1 MLFHLA
7 SWLVLVVSGAAVGC
21 FILAI
26 TKSSAFT
33 HFGDRMI
40 TATWL
45 GLLVMASLLLG
56 LSVLMPLK
64 LGVGLGLMAILT
76 AGCLSMKGVRRDFGK
91 LRELL
96 TAPAALGIGFLA
108 VVTAFTSTRV
118 VDAYDTGLYHY
129 QLTKWLAQYGTIP
142 GISLIHIVFGFSSSW
157 FALAAPFDSGPF
169 QGRTAALLGGL
180 AILLCF
186 LHFALALARIIQ
198 RRAERSDWF
207 LMGGYTVVFGVCLAW
222 EFEVSLS
229 PDVPA
234 WILHMLAGWLMVV
247 TYQRGQRDSSDH
259 SAILPLV
266 LALGAGAIKLSAAP
280 VVAVAVIFYW
290 PNSPANWLT
299 RIVASC
305 VPGLFLIPK
314 AATGVVGAGCP
325 FFPSP
330 VLCQKLP
337 WAFSKEAARVASEN
351 IRDWARWSGP
361 MPDWANNWNWM
372 LPWIKHLDRLAL
384 VTLCALCLL
393 GFLMARGWRM
403 DKSLRYVAVLALFG
417 TAFIFITAPNPRFGA
432 GYLALYP
439 ALLMAAIGPWLRE
452 LFPLR
457 LIQTNHL
464 KTASTIAF
472 AMMLVAVLVG
482 LEAETRDIKLRREV
496 RSSGSVHMPSDSTV
510 ASRLLLP
517 PVMAR
522 SEGDLIIIKNRRMDL
537 LESLDLVNDNTNG
550 FAYQHPREGDQC
562 WGAALPCTPRTIDSD
577 VVLRSP
583 EMGVRAGFV
592 RSPNS
597 ENASQ
602 TQESKGI
609 KQP

>member
-7 SWLVLVVSGAAVGC
+7 SWILLVVSGAAIGC
-21 FILAI
+21 GILAI
-26 TKSSAFT
+26 TKSGAFS
-33 HFGDRMI
+33 HFGDRVI
-40 TATWL
+40 TAIWL

-56 LSVLMPLK
+56 LSVLTPLS
-64 LGVGLGLMAILT
+64 LGVGVGLMGVLT
-76 AGCLSMKGVRRDFGK
+76 VTCLSVKAVRRDFGK
-91 LRELL
+91 IREHL
-96 TAPAALGIGFLA
+96 TRPAMLGIGALA

-129 QLTKWLAQYGTIP
+129 QLTRWLAQYGTIP
-142 GISLIHIVFGFSSSW
+142 GLSLIHIVFGFSSSW
-157 FALAAPFDSGPF
+157 FALAAPFDWGPF
-169 QGRTAALLGGL
+169 QGRIAALLGGL
-180 AILLCF
+180 AIFLCF
-186 LHFALALARIIQ
+186 LHFALAIARIAQ
-198 RRAERSDWF
+198 RRADRADWF
-207 LMGGYTVVFGVCLAW
+207 LIGGYTVVFGVCLGWA
-222 EFEVSLS
+222 FEVSLS

-247 TYQRGQRDSSDH
+247 TYQRGARDSSDH

-266 LALGAGAIKLSAAP
+266 LALGAGAVKLSAAP

-290 PNSPANWLT
+290 LNSPANWLT

-337 WAFSKEAARVASEN
+337 WAFSKEAAKVASEN

-372 LPWIKHLDRLAL
+372 LPWIKHLDRMAL
-384 VTLCALCLL
+384 VALCAVCLL
-393 GFLMARGWRM
+393 GFVMARGWRS
-403 DKSLRYVAVLALFG
+403 DKSLRYVASLALFG

-439 ALLMAAIGPWLRE
+439 ALLMAGIGPWLGE

-457 LIQTNHL
+457 LIQASRL

-472 AMMLVAVLVG
+472 AMVLVAVLVG
-482 LEAETRDIKLRREV
+482 LEAEARDFKLRREV
-496 RSSGSVHMPSDSTV
+496 RTAGNVHMPPDASL

-537 LESLDLVNDNTNG
+537 LESLDLVSDNTNG

-562 WGAALPCTPRTIDSD
+562 WGAALPCTPRAIDSD

-583 EMGVRAGFV
+583 EAGVRGGFV
-592 RSPNS
+592 RSPHS
-597 ENASQ
+597 ENVSQ

>member
-7 SWLVLVVSGAAVGC
+7 SWIVLVVSGAAVGC
-21 FILAI
+21 LILAV

-33 HFGDRMI
+33 HFGDRII
-40 TATWL
+40 TAIWL
-45 GLLVMASLLLG
+45 GLLVIASVLLG

-64 LGVGLGLMAILT
+64 LWVGLGLMAILT
-76 AGCLSMKGVRRDFGK
+76 AACLSLKAVRHDFGK
-91 LRELL
+91 LREYL
-96 TAPAALGIGFLA
+96 TTPAVLGIGFLA
-108 VVTAFTSTRV
+108 AVTAFTSTRV

-129 QLTKWLAQYGTIP
+129 QLTRWLSEYGTIP

-157 FALAAPFDSGPF
+157 FALAAPFDSGMF
-169 QGRTAALLGGL
+169 QGRIAALLGGL

-186 LHFALALARIIQ
+186 LHFALALARIVQ

-207 LMGGYTVVFGVCLAW
+207 LIGGYTVVFGVCLAW

-290 PNSPANWLT
+290 LNSPANWLT

-305 VPGLFLIPK
+305 VPGLFLVPK

-337 WAFSKEAARVASEN
+337 WAFSKEAAKVASEN

-384 VTLCALCLL
+384 VALCVFCLL
-393 GFLMARGWRM
+393 GFAAARGWRS

-417 TAFIFITAPNPRFGA
+417 TAFIFVTAPNPRFGA

-439 ALLMAAIGPWLRE
+439 ALLLAAIGPWVRD

-457 LIQTNHL
+457 LIQTSNG
-464 KTASTIAF
+464 KAAIAF
-472 AMMLVAVLVG
+472 AMVLVAVLVG
-482 LEAETRDIKLRREV
+482 LEAEARDFKLRREV
-496 RSSGSVHMPSDSTV
+496 QAAGNVHMPSDATL

-522 SEGDLIIIKNRRMDL
+522 SEGDLIIIKNRRMD
-537 LESLDLVNDNTNG
+537 
-550 FAYQHPREGDQC
+550 C
-562 WGAALPCTPRTIDSD
+562 
-577 VVLRSP
+577 
-583 EMGVRAGFV
+583 
-592 RSPNS
+592 
-597 ENASQ
+597 
-602 TQESKGI
+602 
-609 KQP
+609 

>member
-7 SWLVLVVSGAAVGC
+7 SWIVLVVSGAAVGF

-33 HFGDRMI
+33 HFGDRVI
-40 TATWL
+40 TAVWL

-56 LSVLMPLK
+56 LSVVTPLR
-64 LGVGLGLMAILT
+64 LWVGLGVMTVLT
-76 AGCLSMKGVRRDFGK
+76 AACLSVSGVRRDFAR
-91 LRELL
+91 LRQSL
-96 TAPAALGIGFLA
+96 TGPAAGGIGLLA

-129 QLTKWLAQYGTIP
+129 QLTRWLSEYGTIP

-157 FALAAPFDSGPF
+157 FALAAPFDSGMF
-169 QGRTAALLGGL
+169 QGRIAALLGGL

-207 LMGGYTVVFGVCLAW
+207 LIGGYTVVFGVCLAW

-247 TYQRGQRDSSDH
+247 TYKRGQRDSSDH

-290 PNSPANWLT
+290 LNSPANWLT
-299 RIVASC
+299 RIIASC
-305 VPGLFLIPK
+305 VPGLFLVPK

-337 WAFSKEAARVASEN
+337 WAFSKDAARVASEN

-384 VTLCALCLL
+384 VALCSLCLL
-393 GFLMARGWRM
+393 GFVVARGWRS
-403 DKSLRYVAVLALFG
+403 DKSLHYIAALALFG
-417 TAFIFITAPNPRFGA
+417 TAFIFVTAPNPRFGA

-439 ALLMAAIGPWLRE
+439 ALLMAAIGPWVRE

-457 LIQTNHL
+457 LIHASNF
-464 KTASTIAF
+464 KTALAF
-472 AMMLVAVLVG
+472 AMVLVAIMVG
-482 LEAETRDIKLRREV
+482 LEAEARDFKLRREV
-496 RSSGSVHMPSDSTV
+496 QADGSVHMPSDATL

-517 PVMAR
+517 PVLAR

-537 LESLDLVNDNTNG
+537 LESLDLVNDSTNG
-550 FAYQHPREGDQC
+550 LAYQHPREGDQC
-562 WGAALPCTPRTIDSD
+562 WGAALPCTPRSIDSD

-583 EMGVRAGFV
+583 EAGLRAGFM
-592 RSPNS
+592 RSRS
-597 ENASQ
+597 LENVSQ